1 MPNRPALS
9 AAALERAL
17 VVSGGLFSRI
27 DVVDATGSTNAD
39 VTEAARTG
47 AEQGY
52 VLVAESQL
60 AGRGRLGRSWQ
71 APPRAGLTMSVLL
84 RPKGVEARR
93 LGWLPLLTGVALS
106 QACAQVAPGVECAL
120 KWPNDLLVRPAGG
133 SSWGKCAGILAEV
146 AAADTIVVGI
156 GINVSQVDGEL
167 PPTVDPHSY
176 PPTSLLAAAAH
187 HGAYQDDSRSSTV
200 TASCSRSTCAPAA
213 GDPQAPGLLNAYR
226 ALCLTLHRDVAVQL
240 PADPASEPLVGIAK
254 DIDVDGR
261 LVVGTVTGE
270 RRIAAGDV
278 HHVR

>member
-9 AAALERAL
+9 AVALESAL
-17 VVSGGLFSRI
+17 VVPGGLFRRI

-39 VTEAARTG
+39 VTVAARAGTD
-47 AEQGY
+47 EGY

-84 RPKGVEARR
+84 RPIGVGARR

-106 QACAQVAPGVECAL
+106 QACAQLAPAVECAL
-120 KWPNDLLVRPAGG
+120 KWPNDLLVRPADG
-133 SSWGKCAGILAEV
+133 SPWGKCAGILAEV
-146 AAADTIVVGI
+146 VAADAIVVGV

-167 PPTVDPHSY
+167 PPAMDPNAY
-176 PPTSLLAAAAH
+176 PPTSLLAA
-187 HGAYQDDSRSSTV
+187 GAEVDREQLAVAVLDRLSDWYARW
-200 TASCSRSTCAPAA
+200 CAAA
-213 GDPQAPGLLNAYR
+213 GDPEAPGLLDAYR
-226 ALCLTLHRDVAVQL
+226 ALCLTLHREVAVQL
-240 PADPASEPLVGIAK
+240 PTGSAGESLVGIAT
-254 DIDVDGR
+254 DVDVDGR
-261 LVVGTVTGE
+261 LVVGTATGE